1 MVSPKEGQA
10 TVYEGLWRFRK
21 GWGKGAGVSGGFRRR
36 KVGSCSIVHDIGQ
49 HDEETSNMK
58 RIINIILAHDLG

>member
-1 MVSPKEGQA
+1 MG
-10 TVYEGLWRFRK
+10 GLWRFRK
-21 GWGKGAGVSGGFRRR
+21 GWCKGAGVFGRR
-36 KVGSCSIVHDIGQ
+36 KVGVVHDIGQ

>member
-1 MVSPKEGQA
+1 MVTPKEGQA

-21 GWGKGAGVSGGFRRR
+21 GWCKGAGVSGVFGRR
-36 KVGSCSIVHDIGQ
+36 KVGLVHDIGQ